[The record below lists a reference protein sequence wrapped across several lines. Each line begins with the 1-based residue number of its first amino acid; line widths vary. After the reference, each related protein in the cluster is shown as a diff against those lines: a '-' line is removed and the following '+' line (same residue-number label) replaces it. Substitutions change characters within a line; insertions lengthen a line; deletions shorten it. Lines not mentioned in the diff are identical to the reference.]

1 VVKHALRHN
10 AAAVILSHNHP
21 SGVAEPSIQ
30 DQALT
35 RTLTEALALV
45 DIKVLD
51 HFIVAPGACLS
62 FAERGL
68 I

>member
-1 VVKHALRHN
+1 MVKHALRHN
-10 AAAVILSHNHP
+10 AAAVIVAHNHP
-21 SGVAEPSIQ
+21 SGVAEPSLQ

-35 RTLTEALALV
+35 RALADALALV
-45 DIKVLD
+45 DVKVLD

-68 I
+68 L